1 MMIDQGIA
9 IAGVRTI
16 FGALRAAA
24 SRLNRKIGLVG
35 FGLGVLLLGIAG
47 SMSLLSGGNAQ
58 PPPIDNQG
66 TGSAY
71 SFGPKGG
78 ITAGRVNGGSRKRS
92 LSDPTFEG
100 LKLQMLSELPRDE
113 PITVMAVLGDR
124 ESIDFAQE
132 IHTFLKKNEFM
143 LKQPDRISQAIF
155 ADSPKGVGLRK
166 EPNGELTLIV
176 GAAW

>member
-66 TGSAY
+66 PGSAY

-78 ITAGRVNGGSRKRS
+78 ITRVNGGSRKRS

-113 PITVMAVLGDR
+113 PITVTAVLGDH
-124 ESIDFAQE
+124 ESFDFAEE